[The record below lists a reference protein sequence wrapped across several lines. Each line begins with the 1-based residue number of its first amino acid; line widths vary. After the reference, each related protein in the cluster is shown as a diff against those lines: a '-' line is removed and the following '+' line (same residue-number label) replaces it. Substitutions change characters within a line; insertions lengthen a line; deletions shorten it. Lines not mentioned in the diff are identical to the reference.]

1 MQYKIKANMK
11 VYIKFFLR
19 MAALFILGLICCNTD
34 SLLSGFANL
43 ALGLPIMFACVTY
56 KMDE

>member
-1 MQYKIKANMK
+1 MKA
-11 VYIKFFLR
+11 YIKFFLR